1 MDAIKMKTKGNLTG
15 RLLLLLSISFML
27 VLGAFLPQTAYV
39 HATESDPE
47 TSIADDYYYEE
58 AVGNYHIYFYDEARL
73 ISSSERDEVIDAM
86 RNAAVKGDMI
96 FYTTNDRLS
105 SDENSHLRQIV
116 NHFSS
121 TSRNATVFGIFMGNR
136 KLYIFDTK
144 SMQRI
149 ISDQAATSICDRIYK
164 YASNADYAR
173 CARNAFELLQAK
185 QEGGFIAEPMRI
197 LTLLMISLAMG
208 LAVTFVVAVI
218 SRSKI
223 NGSKEECEEDNNSDT
238 LGVNLIESRVTR
250 HYFYTESDS
259 SSSGGGSGGGGGGS
273 SGGGG
278 GGGGHSF

>member
-144 SMQRI
+144 STDSGNRSGKIFINKIFRQ
-149 ISDQAATSICDRIYK
+149 SD
-164 YASNADYAR
+164 
-173 CARNAFELLQAK
+173 
-185 QEGGFIAEPMRI
+185 GFKDFC
-197 LTLLMISLAMG
+197 SL
-208 LAVTFVVAVI
+208 I
-218 SRSKI
+218 
-223 NGSKEECEEDNNSDT
+223 
-238 LGVNLIESRVTR
+238 
-250 HYFYTESDS
+250 
-259 SSSGGGSGGGGGGS
+259 
-273 SGGGG
+273 
-278 GGGGHSF
+278 